1 MKQKYL
7 RVLIVEDNPADAELL
22 ELELSKGGYAAS
34 TLRVQTATA
43 MQAAL
48 DDKEWDLILSDYSM
62 PRFSGLHAIEVLKA
76 TGKDIPF
83 ILISGSAGD
92 DVAVDAMRAGAHDF
106 FGKGSLQLLIPA
118 IEREL
123 REAKL
128 RATARAQR
136 EQLQQNEKLAA
147 LGTLLAGVAHELN
160 NPLSVIMHQAAIL
173 ERALRDDPRQ
183 ARITTILKAAESC
196 SRMVK
201 NFLALA
207 RHEPP
212 RRVAVSINTVVRA
225 ATDLI
230 AYGLRNDNIE
240 VTLDL
245 MEPLP
250 LVSADPEQLE
260 RVIINLVSNAQYVLR
275 SRPAPR
281 RLALQSSVDGGSVV
295 LRASDNGG
303 GIPPEIRSR
312 IFDPFFTTKPTGEG
326 TGLGLALCHGI
337 VTAHNGTIAVNSEPD
352 IGTTFII
359 NLPIDS
365 IVPAADTGVRN
376 IMSTTSALR
385 ILIVDD
391 NPEVATAFSDIL
403 SAQGHMVEIAGTSQA
418 ALQLIETGAYA
429 IVVTDMRMPGL
440 DGPALFREVT
450 ARHPLLENSFLFV
463 TGDTFSPDTGRFL
476 KETGAVFLEKP
487 CTFEEVENAV
497 EQVVR
502 RRAGTVKEAT

>member
-22 ELELSKGGYAAS
+22 ELELSRGGYAAS
-34 TLRVQTATA
+34 TLRVQTAAA

-62 PRFSGLHAIEVLKA
+62 PRFSGLHALEVLKA

-92 DVAVDAMRAGAHDF
+92 DVAIDAMRAGAHDF
-106 FGKGSLQLLIPA
+106 FGKGSLRLLVSA

-123 REAKL
+123 REAEL

-136 EQLQQNEKLAA
+136 EQLHQNEKLAA

-183 ARITTILKAAESC
+183 ARINTILKAAESC

-207 RHEPP
+207 RHESP

-225 ATDLI
+225 AIDLI

-260 RVIINLVSNAQYVLR
+260 RVVINLVSNAQYVLR
-275 SRPAPR
+275 SRPEPR
-281 RLALQSSVDGGSVV
+281 RLALRSSVDGDCVV
-295 LRASDNGG
+295 LQATDNGG

-359 NLPIDS
+359 SLPIDS
-365 IVPAADTGVRN
+365 IVPAADVSVRKV
-376 IMSTTSALR
+376 MSTTPALR
-385 ILIVDD
+385 ILVVDD
-391 NPEVATAFSDIL
+391 NPDVAMAFSDIL
-403 SAQGHMVEIAGTSQA
+403 SAQGHMVEIAGTSRA
-418 ALQLIETGAYA
+418 ALQLIGTGAYA
-429 IVVTDMRMPGL
+429 VVVTDMRMPDL
-440 DGPALFREVT
+440 DGPALYREVT
-450 ARHPLLENSFLFV
+450 ARHPLLESSFLFV
-463 TGDTFSPDTGRFL
+463 TGDTFSPDTDRFL
-476 KETGAVFLEKP
+476 KESGAVFLGKP
-487 CTFEEVENAV
+487 CTFEDVENAV

-502 RRAGTVKEAT
+502 RRARALNETT